1 MFSTNLFF
9 LIYAAPS
16 LTEDVQV
23 VSKTATSV
31 VLTWRPPFYING
43 SNLRYIINL
52 KSKNMYKL
60 NTSKQP
66 NITLTGLTP
75 YTFYTVTIRAYI
87 DIKINAKIKI
97 DINNNNFT
105 ILQSNKITST
115 FTTNQASIKAFCVWS
130 RETVMIT

>member
-31 VLTWRPPFYING
+31 VLTWRPSFYING
-43 SNLRYIINL
+43 SNIRYIINL

-60 NTSKQP
+60 NTRKQP

-75 YTFYTVTIRAYI
+75 YTFYTVTIRGYI
-87 DIKINAKIKI
+87 DTKINAKIKT
-97 DINNNNFT
+97 DIINNNFT
-105 ILQSNKITST
+105 ICGV
-115 FTTNQASIKAFCVWS
+115 TNYINIYDKSSKYKGFLRLV
-130 RETVMIT
+130 T